1 MLSLLPGAPLLG
13 TIVLGKCFTVIME
26 ISLLDSAEKIPE
38 ICFSLATVAKL
49 GCGSICL
56 SQERE
61 TASIGI
67 KDSIFLSK
75 LDQLSINLRYRE
87 CLILALSHKKH

>member
-13 TIVLGKCFTVIME
+13 TIVLRKCFTVIME

-61 TASIGI
+61 SIRI